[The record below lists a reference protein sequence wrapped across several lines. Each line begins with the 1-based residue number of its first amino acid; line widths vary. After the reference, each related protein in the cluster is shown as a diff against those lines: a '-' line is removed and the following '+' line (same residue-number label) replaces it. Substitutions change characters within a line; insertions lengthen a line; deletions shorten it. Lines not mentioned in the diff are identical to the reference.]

1 MKAECYT
8 LLVMVRFWQ
17 EREQFIFE
25 AGEQLRLL
33 ASCLVVASKATLAHE
48 TSIVAAAIGY
58 FTLFSLFPLTLISVA
73 IGSLWLDPVMAE
85 SEIVT
90 QLEFVA
96 PALGD
101 LLGANIE
108 QMVVARGTI
117 TGFAFLIL
125 LWSASNIFNV
135 FTRTMDRIWRVKDA
149 RTVWRHRGLAILF
162 AMTISVLLLLAS
174 FVEGVIST
182 VFSVLLPETWILFR
196 SMSSQWWAI
205 AMNVTL
211 FMLLYYFLPHIK
223 LSWRDVLPGAVLAGL
238 LWEGAKHGL
247 LLFVSNYLSRT
258 NVVYGSLATIMV
270 FLTWTYISS
279 FIFLFGTYLN
289 VEYMHLRKGFDFVQR
304 GRKHSALGNPLD

>member
-1 MKAECYT
+1 
-8 LLVMVRFWQ
+8 MVRFWQ
-17 EREQFIFE
+17 ERERVLLE

-33 ASCLVVASKATLAHE
+33 GNCCVIASKATFSHE
-48 TSIVAAAIGY
+48 TSIIAAAIGY

-90 QLEFVA
+90 RLEFVA

-108 QMVVARGTI
+108 QIVMARGPM

-135 FTRTMDRIWRVKDA
+135 FTRTMDRIWGAEDA
-149 RTVWRHRGLAILF
+149 RTVWRHRGLAILI
-162 AMTISVLLLLAS
+162 AMSISLLLLLAS
-174 FVEGVIST
+174 FVEGIIST
-182 VFSVLLPETWILFR
+182 VFSVLLPETWMLFR
-196 SMSSQWWAI
+196 SMSSQWGAI
-205 AMNVTL
+205 ALNIFL
-211 FMLLYYFLPHIK
+211 FMLLYYFLPHVK
-223 LSWRDVLPGAVLAGL
+223 LSWRDVFPGAVVAGF

-247 LLFVSNYLSRT
+247 LVFVSNFLSRT

-270 FLTWTYISS
+270 FLTWTFISS

-289 VEYMHLRKGFDFVQR
+289 VEYKRLRQEADFAQR
-304 GRKHSALGNPLD
+304 HQSQSVLGNPLD